1 MVHNLILFSSPFP
14 MPEKKTTPSSPKAK
28 APKTPAKKP
37 APSTPKT
44 KTKTA
49 SATSTSARKA
59 KPQSTPKPR
68 KTSAPKVAVKTKLER
83 SFSVKQLE
91 EVRPLEAT
99 PEKKK
104 VPTWIVVVFIFSLVF
119 FFFALYK
126 AFIYGQGYDLSP
138 LDTFTP
144 SQWKNAEISIDTF
157 STDETTGVLAR
168 SGTWVE
174 ANLADDPQ
182 LIQNFYSY
190 LTNNQISE
198 MNNLVDRP
206 LKNSTAWLNHWNQK
220 NIQIFTKHLA
230 DTVLLQDVFL
240 IPGSMNTQKQTR
252 QYSYTLKYTIQP
264 DHHFEEE
271 WQVTLATRDGKTLIS
286 EIMCKTEGCSRSPF
300 FWPQNYNLK

>member
-14 MPEKKTTPSSPKAK
+14 MPEKKTTASAPKAK

-44 KTKTA
+44 RTKTA
-49 SATSTSARKA
+49 SATKA
-59 KPQSTPKPR
+59 KPQSTPKLR

-144 SQWKNAEISIDTF
+144 SQ
-157 STDETTGVLAR
+157 
-168 SGTWVE
+168 
-174 ANLADDPQ
+174 
-182 LIQNFYSY
+182 
-190 LTNNQISE
+190 
-198 MNNLVDRP
+198 
-206 LKNSTAWLNHWNQK
+206 
-220 NIQIFTKHLA
+220 
-230 DTVLLQDVFL
+230 
-240 IPGSMNTQKQTR
+240 
-252 QYSYTLKYTIQP
+252 
-264 DHHFEEE
+264 
-271 WQVTLATRDGKTLIS
+271 
-286 EIMCKTEGCSRSPF
+286 
-300 FWPQNYNLK
+300 

>member
-44 KTKTA
+44 RTKTA
-49 SATSTSARKA
+49 SATSTSATKA
-59 KPQSTPKPR
+59 KPQST
-68 KTSAPKVAVKTKLER
+68 PKVAVKTKLER

-144 SQWKNAEISIDTF
+144 SQ
-157 STDETTGVLAR
+157 
-168 SGTWVE
+168 
-174 ANLADDPQ
+174 
-182 LIQNFYSY
+182 
-190 LTNNQISE
+190 
-198 MNNLVDRP
+198 
-206 LKNSTAWLNHWNQK
+206 
-220 NIQIFTKHLA
+220 
-230 DTVLLQDVFL
+230 
-240 IPGSMNTQKQTR
+240 
-252 QYSYTLKYTIQP
+252 
-264 DHHFEEE
+264 
-271 WQVTLATRDGKTLIS
+271 
-286 EIMCKTEGCSRSPF
+286 
-300 FWPQNYNLK
+300 

>member
-28 APKTPAKKP
+28 TPKTPAKKT

-44 KTKTA
+44 
-49 SATSTSARKA
+49 STSATKD

-68 KTSAPKVAVKTKLER
+68 KTSTPKVAVKTKLER

-144 SQWKNAEISIDTF
+144 SQ
-157 STDETTGVLAR
+157 
-168 SGTWVE
+168 
-174 ANLADDPQ
+174 
-182 LIQNFYSY
+182 
-190 LTNNQISE
+190 
-198 MNNLVDRP
+198 
-206 LKNSTAWLNHWNQK
+206 
-220 NIQIFTKHLA
+220 
-230 DTVLLQDVFL
+230 
-240 IPGSMNTQKQTR
+240 
-252 QYSYTLKYTIQP
+252 
-264 DHHFEEE
+264 
-271 WQVTLATRDGKTLIS
+271 
-286 EIMCKTEGCSRSPF
+286 
-300 FWPQNYNLK
+300 